1 VYARGVLR
9 RAAWLASI
17 VACATT
23 PTSAPV
29 VAPVEVTRPS
39 EPVVVAE
46 EVKAAGLRERLA
58 GRAVHHDDF
67 ARTVLYTWTTAG
79 QIEALRASRRLLVAE
94 AKAGVGP
101 SAYVLGLTRVVK
113 TNGVGRELAALLLE
127 HAGLRR
133 RRYAWTSPFAT
144 TMGLGPVRY
153 GDALVRVEL
162 DEAAVI
168 VGFRPGTDSP
178 FTAVDV
184 RGEAVALAELVA
196 DPGRIAAVYHVRD
209 GPREAV
215 GFREYVLCN
224 EARIAAWS
232 IATPEIRA
240 QVDADVAL
248 LDELRGSALAWLP
261 AAAIDESPT
270 TAWPT
275 ARANGLLL
283 DAWQASLAFANQR
296 YRPTADNFAAIAAA
310 MRGYDGGGAPLVH
323 RPEAVSPGPMS
334 ASRTSAG
341 HTAQAGQ
348 ASR

>member
-1 VYARGVLR
+1 VLR
-9 RAAWLASI
+9 RASWLTLI

-23 PTSAPV
+23 PATPAV
-29 VAPVEVTRPS
+29 VAPVAIGPT
-39 EPVVVAE
+39 EPVVVAVE
-46 EVKAAGLRERLA
+46 EVRASGLRARLA

-67 ARTVLYTWTTAG
+67 ARTVLYTWTTAV

-113 TNGVGRELAALLLE
+113 TNGAGHELAALLLGHE
-127 HAGLRR
+127 GLKR

-162 DEAAVI
+162 DEQAVI
-168 VGFRPGTDSP
+168 VGFRPGTDPGRSVGASVEM

-184 RGEAVALAELVA
+184 HGRAVALAELVA

-209 GPREAV
+209 GPREPVA
-215 GFREYVLCN
+215 FREYVLCN
-224 EARIAAWS
+224 EARISAWS
-232 IATPEIRA
+232 IATPEIQA
-240 QVDADVAL
+240 IVDGDIAL
-248 LDELRGSALAWLP
+248 LEALGASSLAWLP

-270 TAWPT
+270 AAWAS
-275 ARANGLLL
+275 ARAHGMLL
-283 DAWQASLAFANQR
+283 DAWQASLAFANHR

-310 MRGYDGGGAPLVH
+310 MRGYDGSGAPLVH
-323 RPEAVSPGPMS
+323 RPEAVFP
-334 ASRTSAG
+334 
-341 HTAQAGQ
+341 GQ
-348 ASR
+348 ATR

>member
-1 VYARGVLR
+1 M
-9 RAAWLASI
+9 
-17 VACATT
+17 
-23 PTSAPV
+23 
-29 VAPVEVTRPS
+29 VAPTQR
-39 EPVVVAE
+39 E
-46 EVKAAGLRERLA
+46 EVRAPAVEADAVADAAGALRERLA
-58 GRAVHHDDF
+58 ARAVYHDDF
-67 ARTVLYTWTTAG
+67 ARVVLYTWTTAA

-101 SAYVLGLTRVVK
+101 SAYVLGLTRVVR
-113 TNGVGRELAALLLE
+113 TRGAGHELAALLLE

-162 DEAAVI
+162 DARAVI
-168 VGFRPGTDSP
+168 VGFRPGAGEP

-184 RGEAVALAELVA
+184 HGQAVALAELVA
-196 DPGRIAAVYHVRD
+196 EPERIAAVYHVRD

-215 GFREYVLCN
+215 AFREYVLCN
-224 EARIAAWS
+224 EARISAWS

-248 LDELRGSALAWLP
+248 IDALRASALAWLP
-261 AAAIDESPT
+261 AAAVDQPAAL
-270 TAWPT
+270 AWPT
-275 ARANGLLL
+275 ARAHGLLL

-310 MRGYDGGGAPLVH
+310 MRGYDGRGAPLVH
-323 RPEAVSPGPMS
+323 HP
-334 ASRTSAG
+334 
-341 HTAQAGQ
+341 QA
-348 ASR
+348 AFPAAR

>member
-1 VYARGVLR
+1 MLAGVLR
-9 RAAWLASI
+9 RASWLASI

-23 PTSAPV
+23 PTSSPGV
-29 VAPVEVTRPS
+29 VAPVAVGPT

-46 EVKAAGLRERLA
+46 EVRVAGLRERLA
-58 GRAVHHDDF
+58 ARAVHHDDF
-67 ARTVLYTWTTAG
+67 ARRVLYTWTTAA

-113 TNGVGRELAALLLE
+113 TNGVGHELAALLLE

-144 TMGLGPVRY
+144 TMGLGPMRY

-162 DEAAVI
+162 DEAAAI
-168 VGFRPGTDSP
+168 VGFRPGEDPP
-178 FTAVDV
+178 FSAVDGQG
-184 RGEAVALAELVA
+184 RAVALAELIA

-209 GPREAV
+209 GPREEVA
-215 GFREYVLCN
+215 FREYVLCN
-224 EARIAAWS
+224 EARISAWS

-240 QVDADVAL
+240 QVDADVAVL
-248 LDELRGSALAWLP
+248 EQLQTSALAWLP
-261 AAAIDESPT
+261 AAAVDESPT
-270 TAWPT
+270 NAWAT
-275 ARANGLLL
+275 GRANGLLL

-310 MRGYDGGGAPLVH
+310 MRGYDGSGAPLVH
-323 RPEAVSPGPMS
+323 RPEAVFP
-334 ASRTSAG
+334 G
-341 HTAQAGQ
+341 HTAQSDQ
-348 ASR
+348 AAR